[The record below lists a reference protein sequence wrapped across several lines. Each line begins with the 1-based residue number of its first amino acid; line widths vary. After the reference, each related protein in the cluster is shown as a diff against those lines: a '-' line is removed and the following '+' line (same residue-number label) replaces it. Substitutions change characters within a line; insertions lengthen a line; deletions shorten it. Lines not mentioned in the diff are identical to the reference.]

1 MLIIRSIA
9 AATLMFGFV
18 HVSWSEVS
26 SPIHGKPIQK
36 QKTET
41 AQAKSDGNTKQ
52 KSTEQS
58 PILVKSI
65 SAPDSP
71 EDAAHKQYEHHEKPT
86 LDRWLTY
93 STVALASFTFFLFVF
108 TAALWW
114 VTYRLSRDARK
125 VATRQTG
132 EMQRA
137 LALSETAANAAIES
151 NNISRAAMIAEQRPW
166 VSVDAEIA
174 GPLAYDAAGWDAGI
188 RWHIPLQYRLHHLGK
203 TPATKVSFFAEIIPW
218 TLPHWPANM
227 IKDGVPQGL
236 PIPGTDIAKEIESV
250 CGFPETMATH
260 NMGWGH
266 VLFPGEREERMFG
279 LNGNPGRFDEAK
291 KTPEGY
297 AGQFLIVVCATY
309 GSTYSDE
316 PYRTAKAFNLY
327 KRTGNSCIDI
337 NGETI
342 PMVELALAPHPQ
354 QAGSHA
360 R

>member
-1 MLIIRSIA
+1 MKSISMLSIRSIVVA
-9 AATLMFGFV
+9 MLMFGFV
-18 HVSWSEVS
+18 YVSWSQVP
-26 SPIHGKPIQK
+26 SPSHGKPIQK
-36 QKTET
+36 QTTET
-41 AQAKSDGNTKQ
+41 AQTKSDGNNKQ
-52 KSTEQS
+52 KGTEQS
-58 PILVKSI
+58 LILEKTI

-71 EDAAHKQYEHHEKPT
+71 EDAAHKQYEQHEKPM

-93 STVALASFTFFLFVF
+93 STVALAISTFLLFLF
-108 TAALWW
+108 
-114 VTYRLSRDARK
+114 TYRLSRDARK
-125 VATRQTG
+125 VATRQAG

-137 LALSETAANAAIES
+137 LALSESTANAAIES
-151 NNISRAAMIAEQRPW
+151 NNISRAAMIADQRPW
-166 VSVDAEIA
+166 VSVGVEIG
-174 GPLAYDAAGWDAGI
+174 GPLAYDANDWDAGI
-188 RWHIPLQYRLHHLGK
+188 RWHIPLRYKLQHLGK
-203 TPATKVSFFAEIIPW
+203 TPATKVSFFAEIIPF
-218 TLPHWPANM
+218 TLPHWPTNM
-227 IKDGVPQGL
+227 IKDGMPQGL

-266 VLFPGEREERMFG
+266 VLFPGEREERIFG
-279 LNGNPGRFDEAK
+279 LNGNPSRFDDAK

-297 AGQFLIVVCATY
+297 HGQFLIVVCVTY
-309 GSTYSDE
+309 GSPYSDE

-327 KRTGNSCIDI
+327 KCTGNGCIDI